1 MVLSSMAVDELAHVL
16 HTYLPI
22 FALFH
27 IPDTTT
33 LVPYVSFSHFHHS
46 VTRIVTA
53 LLVRSQRHTG
63 GHVITNTDAASSV
76 RS

>member
-1 MVLSSMAVDELAHVL
+1 MTHSTDELAHVL
-16 HTYLPI
+16 RAYLPI

-46 VTRIVTA
+46 VTCIVTA
-53 LLVRSQRHTG
+53 LLIRSQRHTG
-63 GHVITNTDAASSV
+63 GHIITNTDAVSSA
-76 RS
+76 